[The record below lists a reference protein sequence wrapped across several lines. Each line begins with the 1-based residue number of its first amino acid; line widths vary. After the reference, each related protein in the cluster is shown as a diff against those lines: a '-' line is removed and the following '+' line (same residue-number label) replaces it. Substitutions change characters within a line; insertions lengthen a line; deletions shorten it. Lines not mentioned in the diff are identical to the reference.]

1 MKNLKDRPDWMSHVA
16 VNITDDNIKHHTSKG
31 PLTAYSGYFRN
42 SLMTQ
47 QGSPCQPNV
56 PNWNV
61 HSFSLHYIWIL
72 HMAFFYIHAEE
83 QRQLNP
89 PVFLPI
95 RLLKTCNLF
104 FSNSYSYWFVSYQST
119 HCPFPST
126 TNTKISFPQS
136 YSCRPAAH
144 TPISR
149 LTPAPSRVCTS
160 SNNSNPCS
168 SDVYGQSIWAIR
180 ASLLVKIWRRLW

>member
-1 MKNLKDRPDWMSHVA
+1 
-16 VNITDDNIKHHTSKG
+16 
-31 PLTAYSGYFRN
+31 
-42 SLMTQ
+42 MTQ

-61 HSFSLHYIWIL
+61 HPRFLHYVRFL
-72 HMAFFYIHAEE
+72 HMAFSYIHAEE

-104 FSNSYSYWFVSYQST
+104 FSNSYPYWFLSYQST
-119 HCPFPST
+119 PCPSPST
-126 TNTKISFPQS
+126 THTKMSFPQS

-149 LTPAPSRVCTS
+149 LTPAPSRVCTY
-160 SNNSNPCS
+160 SNNSYPCS
-168 SDVYGQSIWAIR
+168 SDVYGQSIWPIR
-180 ASLLVKIWRRLW
+180 ASLLVKIWRRLWKSSFLVWLWFPINHAGSSFRNEWCTEEG